1 MKNILFRTLMLLAV
15 LASSVNTWAQ
25 GSGTQADPYVME
37 AGTDYKFGM
46 AEWYGKFII
55 PEDVTTDDFVI
66 EISCSVTRLDAFT
79 DADFTKQLEMSFE
92 GSFSPY
98 TFKLPIAKGTAK
110 GTAIYFKKD
119 FDIQTGNGT
128 ITITSYGNPSAIKL
142 VSVTPTPSANEGGK
156 PLSAASAYVSLT
168 FSKNLSHKG
177 CTVSWG
183 AESQAVVAN
192 TIGNSVSLDIRAALL
207 DFYGLG
213 MKEGDEISIILKDVT
228 AKDGTSVLDDVVV
241 KYIAA
246 ALPLSLVSS
255 ENTPGNGLD
264 TFLSWMPETFDN
276 GVVTLTFSGDLNT
289 ESKPTAFLSM
299 GNVESE
305 DDYYREE
312 LPVIISGNT
321 LSVDLRGKLRNK
333 ETMNIL
339 NLQEVISLQ
348 INGVK
353 DVNGN
358 FTYSDGAGTLGS
370 YGFTYKY
377 KLVEYTL
384 TKEFTPAKGS
394 IDNKKSIE
402 LWIREV
408 GDGKLS
414 FTAARFSYVLNGK
427 EEYVDVE
434 AKDIESEVD
443 PEDDNAVIY
452 TIPVPE
458 FSRDANSDVVLS
470 FVGLVSPDGNDYSSV
485 LTATYTSAGFTT
497 GISAINAEN
506 NIEGKAYNLN
516 GIPVKNAN
524 NAGLYI
530 INGKTVVIK

>member
-1 MKNILFRTLMLLAV
+1 MLLAV

-25 GSGTQADPYVME
+25 GSGTQADPYVVE

-228 AKDGTSVLDDVVV
+228 AK
-241 KYIAA
+241 
-246 ALPLSLVSS
+246 
-255 ENTPGNGLD
+255 E
-264 TFLSWMPETFDN
+264 
-276 GVVTLTFSGDLNT
+276 
-289 ESKPTAFLSM
+289 
-299 GNVESE
+299 
-305 DDYYREE
+305 
-312 LPVIISGNT
+312 
-321 LSVDLRGKLRNK
+321 
-333 ETMNIL
+333 
-339 NLQEVISLQ
+339 
-348 INGVK
+348 
-353 DVNGN
+353 
-358 FTYSDGAGTLGS
+358 
-370 YGFTYKY
+370 
-377 KLVEYTL
+377 
-384 TKEFTPAKGS
+384 
-394 IDNKKSIE
+394 
-402 LWIREV
+402 
-408 GDGKLS
+408 
-414 FTAARFSYVLNGK
+414 
-427 EEYVDVE
+427 
-434 AKDIESEVD
+434 
-443 PEDDNAVIY
+443 
-452 TIPVPE
+452 
-458 FSRDANSDVVLS
+458 
-470 FVGLVSPDGNDYSSV
+470 
-485 LTATYTSAGFTT
+485 
-497 GISAINAEN
+497 
-506 NIEGKAYNLN
+506 
-516 GIPVKNAN
+516 
-524 NAGLYI
+524 
-530 INGKTVVIK
+530 

>member
-119 FDIQTGNGT
+119 FDVQTENGT
-128 ITITSYGNPSAIKL
+128 ITITSYGNPSPIAL

-183 AESQAVVAN
+183 TESQAVVAN
-192 TIGNSVSLDIRAALL
+192 ASGNSVSLDIRAVLL

-213 MKEGDEISIILKDVT
+213 MKEGDEISITLKGVT
-228 AKDGTSVLDDVVV
+228 AKDGSSEPGDVVV

-246 ALPLSLVSS
+246 ALPVSLVSS

-312 LPVIISGNT
+312 LPVIISGNK

-339 NLQEVISLQ
+339 NLYDVISLQ

-353 DVNGN
+353 DANGN

-370 YGFTYKY
+370 YGFTYNY
-377 KLVEYTL
+377 KPVEYTL
-384 TKEFTPAKGS
+384 TKEFSPSKGS

-497 GISAINAEN
+497 GISAINAGN
-506 NIEGKAYNLN
+506 NKEGKAYNLN

-530 INGKTVVIK
+530 INGKTVVVK